1 MVKKEPSV
9 YLFIGQD
16 SLSKDVKLKQ
26 LKQQF
31 LSPQIAQFNLDTL
44 YAKELDLKGLQEK
57 LLCLPAEAKK
67 RMVVIKDAQALKE
80 DVREFITDYVKRPY
94 SHIILVLDISQKA
107 KGDKFIDRV
116 LRYACVC
123 RFKETMP
130 ADAFMLSEQID
141 RRQIYSALR
150 LLNQLLKNGEKPERI
165 LGGLRYAWEREI
177 REPWTR
183 RKRLKALLNCDIEI
197 KTGRFKPAFALEKLV
212 VKLCLPAGREAA
224 FGKVFG

>member
-16 SLSKDVKLKQ
+16 SLSKDTKLKQ

-57 LLCLPAEAKK
+57 LLCLPVEAKK
-67 RMVVIKDAQALKE
+67 RMVVIKDAQTLKE

-116 LRYACVC
+116 LRYACIC
-123 RFKETMP
+123 RFKEAIP

-165 LGGLRYAWEREI
+165 LGGLRYAWERQI
-177 REPWTR
+177 REPWMR

-212 VKLCLPAGREAA
+212 VKLCYL
-224 FGKVFG
+224 GKVFG